1 MRMAQRSTRSD
12 TACMNSPPRFALKLP
27 RSYPVDT
34 VLEFF
39 SRRAIAGVEAVD
51 ARGYRR
57 SFVHD
62 GRPGWLQVDLRDGW
76 LEVQHDSAQAHAL
89 AQQRVRELFDLDA
102 PQAQIRR
109 ALGRDPRLA
118 VHLQRHRDVR
128 VPGCWNGFELGVRA
142 ILGQQITVAAART
155 LAARLVAR
163 HARRIAGAAADETCH
178 SLFPDAGQLVDADLD
193 AMGLTG
199 ARIATLRGL
208 AAAVASGTLDFEPAQ
223 TLERFV
229 ARCTALRGIGD
240 WTGHYMAMRAL
251 RMADAFPAG
260 DIVLR
265 KVLQPGTTLT
275 TRELEQQ
282 SQAWRPFRAYA
293 VLLLWRSA
301 G

>member
-1 MRMAQRSTRSD
+1 MAWRFVHAD
-12 TACMNSPPRFALKLP
+12 TARMNSPPRFALKLP
-27 RSYPVDT
+27 RAYPVDA

-39 SRRAIAGVEAVD
+39 SRRAIPGVEAVD

-57 SFVHD
+57 SFLHD
-62 GRPGWLQVDLRDGW
+62 GRAGWLQADLRNGW
-76 LEVQHDSAQAHAL
+76 LDVQHDSADAHEL

-118 VHLQRHRDVR
+118 VHLRTHRDIR

-163 HARRIAGAAADETCH
+163 HARRIDGAAADEPCH
-178 SLFPDAGQLVDADLD
+178 SLFPDAAQLVDADLD
-193 AMGLTG
+193 GMGLTG

-208 AAAVASGTLDFEPAQ
+208 AAAVAAGALDFDRTQ

-240 WTGHYMAMRAL
+240 WTAHYMAMRAL
-251 RMADAFPAG
+251 RVADAFPAA